1 MGFLV
6 CPVRGRGFRGCF
18 HGRSG
23 VRFVASCG
31 RISTVRARAGS
42 EQFAMTS
49 QRTVYK
55 VIFHNQGKVYEVY
68 VRNVNQS
75 GLLGFV
81 EIGGFVFGEKSAL
94 VLDPTEEKL
103 KSEFEGVKRAYIPM
117 HAVVRIDEVEKEGIN
132 KILPGTSDSKVT
144 PFPSPIFTPPKDS
157 SS

>member
-1 MGFLV
+1 
-6 CPVRGRGFRGCF
+6 
-18 HGRSG
+18 
-23 VRFVASCG
+23 
-31 RISTVRARAGS
+31 
-42 EQFAMTS
+42 MTS